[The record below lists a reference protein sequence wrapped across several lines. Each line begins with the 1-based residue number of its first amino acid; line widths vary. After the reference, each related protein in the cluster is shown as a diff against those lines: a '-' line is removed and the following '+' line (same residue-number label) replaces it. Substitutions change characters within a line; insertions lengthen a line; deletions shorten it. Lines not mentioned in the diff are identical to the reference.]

1 MIQPDQQEMAERN
14 HHQSLMNPMQS
25 NAAMNILP
33 GDLETRGTSTDH
45 QDLRLWLRMMAVH
58 KLITNEVRR
67 RLRVSFNMSLS
78 RFDLMAQLDATK
90 TGIRMGEISSRLMV
104 TTGNITG
111 LTDELEADGLVERTV
126 DPSSRRAFLVRLTAK
141 GRKAFRAAAKA
152 NEGWIDGIFLR
163 PAEQGQET
171 DFRASWEAKD
181 LRPNPDSTD
190 CQAGFQ
196 GAIVEAGGIGSS
208 TAADLKFL

>member
-1 MIQPDQQEMAERN
+1 
-14 HHQSLMNPMQS
+14 MNRTQS
-25 NAAMNILP
+25 NAAMNIFP

-90 TGIRMGEISSRLMV
+90 TGMRMGEISSRLMV

-152 NEGWIDGIFLR
+152 NEGWITEFFSVLPSKDKKLMFELLGRQKTFVRTRIQR
-163 PAEQGQET
+163 TGKS
-171 DFRASWEAKD
+171 ASKGPLAK
-181 LRPNPDSTD
+181 
-190 CQAGFQ
+190 
-196 GAIVEAGGIGSS
+196 
-208 TAADLKFL
+208 